1 VPIDAFLFGGR
12 RATTVPLVSE
22 AFDWEHGVFLGATMS
37 VETTAAAAGDVG
49 KLRFDPFAMLPFC
62 GYNMAD
68 YFAHWLKIG
77 KVQGAKLPRIFMVNW
92 FRKGTDGSFL
102 WPGFGDNSRV
112 LAYVL
117 GRLNGEGEVTET
129 PVGLVPT
136 PGALPLE
143 GLDLSEDTL
152 RELLSVDAEQVRAQ
166 LPQIEEHLDRFGDR
180 LPTEVRSQLQ
190 RLKARLG

>member
-1 VPIDAFLFGGR
+1 
-12 RATTVPLVSE
+12 
-22 AFDWEHGVFLGATMS
+22 
-37 VETTAAAAGDVG
+37 
-49 KLRFDPFAMLPFC
+49 
-62 GYNMAD
+62 MAD

>member
-1 VPIDAFLFGGR
+1 
-12 RATTVPLVSE
+12 
-22 AFDWEHGVFLGATMS
+22 
-37 VETTAAAAGDVG
+37 
-49 KLRFDPFAMLPFC
+49 MLPFC

-68 YFAHWLKIG
+68 YFGHWLRTG
-77 KVQGAKLPRIFMVNW
+77 RVQGAKLPRIFMVNW
-92 FRKGTDGSFL
+92 FRKGSDGSFL

-117 GRLNGEGEVTET
+117 GRLNGEGDVVET

-136 PGALPLE
+136 PEALPLE
-143 GLDLSEDTL
+143 GLDIARDTL
-152 RELLSVDAEQVRAQ
+152 EELLSVDPELVRAQ

-180 LPTEVRSQLQ
+180 LPNEVRSQLE